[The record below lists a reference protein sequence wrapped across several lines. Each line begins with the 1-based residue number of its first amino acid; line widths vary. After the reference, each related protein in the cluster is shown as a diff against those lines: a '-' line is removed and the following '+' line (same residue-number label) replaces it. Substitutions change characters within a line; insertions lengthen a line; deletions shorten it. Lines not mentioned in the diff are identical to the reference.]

1 MNIGFL
7 EALKNGP
14 WNCFIFHDVDLLP
27 ENPSNIYTCKK
38 RPTHFSS
45 AINKF
50 NYSVPYEEYFGGVSA
65 MLRSQFEKL
74 NGFSNEFWGWGGEDD
89 EIFLRIKAHKQ
100 KYYRLPTEIGRYEM
114 VRHVRDKGNE
124 A

>member
-1 MNIGFL
+1 M
-7 EALKNGP
+7 
-14 WNCFIFHDVDLLP
+14 
-27 ENPSNIYTCKK
+27 
-38 RPTHFSS
+38 
-45 AINKF
+45 NKF

-100 KYYRLPTEIGRYEM
+100 KYYRLATEIGRYKM
-114 VRHVRDKGNE
+114 PRHVRDNGNE